1 MDQHHVGN
9 FTIGRRSPSVQPPR
23 YRCMKVSKMP
33 PILRWLRIKTW
44 STAFNNIVKFWF
56 TVSVWESLSYVSWVQ
71 TDKAIKSLKVRWIEN
86 IWKSN
91 RGQCQVFCFW
101 DVFVMFVPNNSMI
114 LVPQEEIDTML
125 QHMEGMALHTG
136 HELDWAQERI
146 EVESLSVTEGD
157 GLVTREMVQAT
168 IEAIDGALRKLQDLS
183 TQRSPRNDTGFG
195 DDDGM
200 SPNITPTVLEETPPK
215 TPQVIE
221 ALPNTPEPEE
231 TLPNTPESEE
241 TLPNTPESEETLPN
255 TPESEETQPKSP
267 EPEETQPKTPEPE
280 ETQPKTP
287 KPKKRLE
294 PTGKSAC
301 SSKRKTKKTSPSKG
315 KKAKA
320 KAACKA
326 SAKAACK
333 ASAKAACKAKAKA
346 ACKGKGKGKGKAKG
360 SDADDAETVSL
371 KKKMHSAAR
380 FKFQVQVQIVQ
391 FKFNVLCF
399 LFMLSGSFSFAQC
412 SPIFA
417 SAS

>member
-1 MDQHHVGN
+1 
-9 FTIGRRSPSVQPPR
+9 
-23 YRCMKVSKMP
+23 
-33 PILRWLRIKTW
+33 
-44 STAFNNIVKFWF
+44 
-56 TVSVWESLSYVSWVQ
+56 
-71 TDKAIKSLKVRWIEN
+71 
-86 IWKSN
+86 
-91 RGQCQVFCFW
+91 
-101 DVFVMFVPNNSMI
+101 MI

-221 ALPNTPEPEE
+221 ALPTTPEPEE

-360 SDADDAETVSL
+360 SDADDAETVAL

-380 FKFQVQVQIVQ
+380 FKFQVQ
-391 FKFNVLCF
+391 CA
-399 LFMLSGSFSFAQC
+399 LFFVHALWKLFFCPVFSHFCIRILGLLKRLGRCEEGRRGRRRLEKEGCCGQERVAWLI
-412 SPIFA
+412 IFGDNQN
-417 SAS
+417 S